1 MSRLLLLLP
10 RTTYRAESF
19 LEAAVRLK
27 LQVTVGCED
36 QDHRYHGA
44 GHDQLRLN
52 FRDAADC
59 VRTAVRYAAE
69 HPIQAILGVDD
80 NTAILAAIL
89 SAALGLPH
97 NSVESV
103 SAARNKY
110 RMRELLREHGVPVP
124 SFTVCSLHD
133 DPLAI
138 AKTLRYPCVVKP
150 LVLSASCGVIRADT
164 PAEFTAAFH
173 RVFALLRKLGLAA
186 AADDS
191 GRLLL
196 VEDFVSGREVALE
209 GLLTD
214 GKLRVLALFDKPDP
228 LDGPFFEETI
238 YITPS
243 RLPLA
248 IQADIAQCAA
258 HAAEALGLREG
269 PVHGEMRVN
278 ATGVWMIELAAR
290 SIGGRCSRTLRF
302 AAGLSLEEVILRHAL
317 RMALPELNET
327 PRPAGV
333 MMLPIWKS
341 GVLQEVRGQMD
352 ALAVPGVEEL
362 VITAQAGEELIPL
375 PEGTRYLGFLI
386 ARGEHPEAVEATL
399 REAYRRLE
407 VVIIRT
413 PSVQA
418 LSF

>member
-1 MSRLLLLLP
+1 MSRILLLLP

-19 LEAAVRLK
+19 LEAAARLK
-27 LQVTVGCED
+27 LRVTVGCED
-36 QDHRYHGA
+36 QDHRDHGA
-44 GHDQLRLN
+44 GYDRLTLN

-59 VRTAVRYAAE
+59 VRTAVGYAAE

-150 LVLSASCGVIRADT
+150 VLSASCGVIRADT

-413 PSVQA
+413 PSAQV

>member
-19 LEAAVRLK
+19 LEAAARLK

-36 QDHRYHGA
+36 RDHRDHGA
-44 GHDQLRLN
+44 GDDQLPLN
-52 FRDAADC
+52 FRDAAEC

-69 HPIQAILGVDD
+69 QPIQAILGVDD

-97 NSVESV
+97 NTVESV
-103 SAARNKY
+103 SVAHNKY
-110 RMRELLREHGVPVP
+110 RMRELLREHGVPIP
-124 SFTVCSLHD
+124 SFTLCLLHD

-138 AKTLRYPCVVKP
+138 ANTLRYPCVVKP

-173 RVFALLRKLGLAA
+173 RVFALLKKLGLAA

-196 VEDFVSGREVALE
+196 VEDFISGDEVALE

-228 LDGPFFEETI
+228 LNGPFFEETI

-243 RLPLA
+243 RLPPP
-248 IQADIAQCAA
+248 IQADIAECAA
-258 HAAEALGLREG
+258 RAAAGLGLREG
-269 PVHGEMRVN
+269 PIHAEMRVN
-278 ATGVWMIELAAR
+278 ATEVWMIELAAR

-302 AAGLSLEEVILRHAL
+302 TGGLSLEEVILRHAV
-317 RMALPELNET
+317 RMPLPELEGT

-341 GVLQEVRGQMD
+341 GVLQEVRGRTE

-362 VITAQAGEELIPL
+362 VITAKAGEELVPL

-386 ARGEHPEAVEATL
+386 ARGEDPAAVETTL

-413 PSVQA
+413 PTVQA

>member
-1 MSRLLLLLP
+1 MSRILLLLP

-19 LEAAVRLK
+19 LEAAARLK
-27 LQVTVGCED
+27 LRVTVGCED
-36 QDHRYHGA
+36 QDHRDHGA
-44 GHDQLRLN
+44 GYDRLTLN
-52 FRDAADC
+52 FRDAADS
-59 VRTAVRYAAE
+59 VRTAVGYAAE

-80 NTAILAAIL
+80 NTAILAATL
-89 SAALGLPH
+89 SAALGLSH
-97 NSVESV
+97 NTVESV

-124 SFTVCSLHD
+124 SFTLCSLHD

-138 AKTLRYPCVVKP
+138 ANTLRYPCVVKP

-413 PSVQA
+413 PSAQV

>member
-1 MSRLLLLLP
+1 
-10 RTTYRAESF
+10 
-19 LEAAVRLK
+19 
-27 LQVTVGCED
+27 
-36 QDHRYHGA
+36 
-44 GHDQLRLN
+44 
-52 FRDAADC
+52 
-59 VRTAVRYAAE
+59 
-69 HPIQAILGVDD
+69 
-80 NTAILAAIL
+80 
-89 SAALGLPH
+89 
-97 NSVESV
+97 
-103 SAARNKY
+103 
-110 RMRELLREHGVPVP
+110 MRELLREHGLPVP

-243 RLPLA
+243 RLPLT

-258 HAAEALGLREG
+258 HAAERPGARGSGSRRRPRLRRARRAPAPERARDPRLARARALLGR
-269 PVHGEMRVN
+269 R
-278 ATGVWMIELAAR
+278 AR
-290 SIGGRCSRTLRF
+290 
-302 AAGLSLEEVILRHAL
+302 
-317 RMALPELNET
+317 
-327 PRPAGV
+327 
-333 MMLPIWKS
+333 
-341 GVLQEVRGQMD
+341 
-352 ALAVPGVEEL
+352 ALARRGPSAVDVRAPCDSRPVFRWKRSFC
-362 VITAQAGEELIPL
+362 VMPCAWH
-375 PEGTRYLGFLI
+375 FL
-386 ARGEHPEAVEATL
+386 
-399 REAYRRLE
+399 
-407 VVIIRT
+407 
-413 PSVQA
+413 S
-418 LSF
+418 

>member
-19 LEAAVRLK
+19 LEAAARLK

-36 QDHRYHGA
+36 RDHRDHGA
-44 GHDQLRLN
+44 GDDQLPLN

-80 NTAILAAIL
+80 NTAILAATL

-97 NSVESV
+97 NTVESV

-196 VEDFVSGREVALE
+196 VEDFIPGGEVALE

-228 LDGPFFEETI
+228 LNGPFFEETI

-243 RLPLA
+243 RLPLP
-248 IQADIAQCAA
+248 IQADIAECAA
-258 HAAEALGLREG
+258 RAAAALGLREG
-269 PVHGEMRVN
+269 PIHGEMRVN

-386 ARGEHPEAVEATL
+386 AGGEHPEAVEATL

-413 PSVQA
+413 PSAQA

>member
-1 MSRLLLLLP
+1 MSRILLLLP

-19 LEAAVRLK
+19 LEAAARLK
-27 LQVTVGCED
+27 LRVTVGCED
-36 QDHRYHGA
+36 QDHRDHGA
-44 GHDQLRLN
+44 GYDRLTLN

-59 VRTAVRYAAE
+59 VRTAVGYAAE

-173 RVFALLRKLGLAA
+173 RVFALLMKLGLAA

-196 VEDFVSGREVALE
+196 VEDFVSGGEVALE

-413 PSVQA
+413 PSAQV

>member
-19 LEAAVRLK
+19 LEAAARLK

-36 QDHRYHGA
+36 QDHHYHGP
-44 GHDQLRLN
+44 GHDQLTLN
-52 FRDAADC
+52 FRDAVDC
-59 VRTAVRYAAE
+59 VHTAVRYAAE

-80 NTAILAAIL
+80 NTAILAATL

-97 NSVESV
+97 NTVESV

-110 RMRELLREHGVPVP
+110 RMRKLLREHGVPVP
-124 SFTVCSLHD
+124 AFGVCSIHD
-133 DPLAI
+133 DPSVV

-164 PAEFTAAFH
+164 PAQFTAAFH
-173 RVFALLRKLGLAA
+173 RVSALLRKLGLAA
-186 AADDS
+186 SADDS

-196 VEDFVSGREVALE
+196 VEDFVSGGEVALE
-209 GLLTD
+209 GLLTE

-243 RLPLA
+243 RLSPA
-248 IQADIAQCAA
+248 IQADIAECAA
-258 HAAEALGLREG
+258 RAAEALGLCEG

-278 ATGVWMIELAAR
+278 AAGVWMIELAAR
-290 SIGGRCSRTLRF
+290 SIGGRCSRTLQF
-302 AAGLSLEEVILRHAL
+302 AAGLSLEDVILRHAL
-317 RMALPELNET
+317 RMALPELDGAQ
-327 PRPAGV
+327 RPAGV
-333 MMLPIWKS
+333 MMLPILKS
-341 GVLQEVRGQMD
+341 GVLQEVRGRMD

-362 VITAQAGEELIPL
+362 VITAQTGENLVPL

-386 ARGEHPEAVEATL
+386 ARGTNPEAVEATL
-399 REAYRRLE
+399 REAYGRLE
-407 VVIIRT
+407 VVMSRT
-413 PSVQA
+413 PSAQA

>member
-1 MSRLLLLLP
+1 
-10 RTTYRAESF
+10 
-19 LEAAVRLK
+19 
-27 LQVTVGCED
+27 
-36 QDHRYHGA
+36 
-44 GHDQLRLN
+44 
-52 FRDAADC
+52 
-59 VRTAVRYAAE
+59 
-69 HPIQAILGVDD
+69 
-80 NTAILAAIL
+80 
-89 SAALGLPH
+89 
-97 NSVESV
+97 
-103 SAARNKY
+103 
-110 RMRELLREHGVPVP
+110 
-124 SFTVCSLHD
+124 
-133 DPLAI
+133 
-138 AKTLRYPCVVKP
+138 VVKP

-278 ATGVWMIELAAR
+278 TTGVWMIELAAR

-317 RMALPELNET
+317 RMALPELNGT

-413 PSVQA
+413 PSAQV